1 MSQIRFARCF
11 YFENTNLQRRKIMS
25 RIIILIVVLVLSIG
39 LSDTIFAQDAEQKT
53 QNLIDALGKTKYKK
67 KEKKNISFELYI
79 DIKSEAVVKNN
90 VRDYA
95 GVYESSATDYRIE
108 LRVSAD
114 GKVEGNGYDFDLNG
128 SQKQNFT
135 LKDAR
140 IEGALLTA
148 TKVFANGETE
158 KLEAVF
164 NNRTV
169 TEGKNPNEINS
180 RETKYGLGFID
191 SWGTITNRVFLE
203 FKS

>member
-1 MSQIRFARCF
+1 
-11 YFENTNLQRRKIMS
+11 MS
-25 RIIILIVVLVLSIG
+25 RNFIFIIVLVFCFVLSNN
-39 LSDTIFAQDAEQKT
+39 IFAQDAQQKT
-53 QNLIDALGKTKYKK
+53 QDLIAALSKTKYKK
-67 KEKKNISFELYI
+67 KEKKNLSFELYI

-90 VRDYA
+90 VADYA
-95 GVYESSATDYRIE
+95 GVYESSEAGYRIE

-114 GKVEGNGYDFDLNG
+114 GKVEGSGYDSDFDT
-128 SQKQNFT
+128 SQKENFT
-135 LKDAR
+135 LKDAQ

-148 TKVFANGETE
+148 TKVFANGEMK

-180 RETKYGLGFID
+180 REKKYGLGFID
-191 SWGTITNRVFLE
+191 SWGTVTNRVFLE

>member
-1 MSQIRFARCF
+1 
-11 YFENTNLQRRKIMS
+11 MS
-25 RIIILIVVLVLSIG
+25 RIFILIIVLVLSIG
-39 LSDTIFAQDAEQKT
+39 LSDTIFAQDAEQRT
-53 QNLIDALGKTKYKK
+53 QNLIAALGKTKHKK
-67 KEKKNISFELYI
+67 KEKKNFSFELYI

-90 VRDYA
+90 VQDYT
-95 GVYESSATDYRIE
+95 GVYESMQAGYRIE
-108 LRVSAD
+108 LRVSTD
-114 GKVEGNGYDFDLNG
+114 GKIEGNGYDSDFNT

-140 IEGALLTA
+140 VEGALLTA
-148 TKVFANGETE
+148 TKVFADGETK

-191 SWGTITNRVFLE
+191 SWGTVTNRVFLE